1 MATIKSKSTAAGQ
14 GSTATAAPADQ
25 APPKEETKSKG
36 LFDSATSI
44 VLKAA
49 GILEEEIAKGI
60 IAAKELEGKLTD
72 VPKLRNGQVLNNQ
85 QVDDLFVRFRK
96 DAHDIIDLVVDLVS
110 VTAQGAGKLSSG
122 LMRITT
128 AGSSAAGD
136 KSNGNSQPSPT
147 PQIPLIQ
154 VPQDLHAGEQAT
166 FPITLEN
173 DSNKDEKVIVF
184 MNSPF
189 TDTDGKQLSS
199 SVLSFDP
206 NPLRIPAASKATVE
220 VTVAIPKNAKKGSY
234 SCFVQGKD
242 MDSLK
247 ASVMV
252 KVV

>member
-1 MATIKSKSTAAGQ
+1 MAGQ
-14 GSTATAAPADQ
+14 DKTSRSAAPD
-25 APPKEETKSKG
+25 KVLSKIESKSKG

-49 GILEEEIAKGI
+49 VILEEEIAKGI
-60 IAAKELEGKLTD
+60 VAAKELEGKLTD
-72 VPKLRNGQVLNNQ
+72 VPKLRSGKVLNNQ
-85 QVDDLFVRFRK
+85 QVDNLFVRFRK

-128 AGSSAAGD
+128 AASSGDD
-136 KSNGNSQPSPT
+136 KSNNNNQPSPT

-154 VPQDLHAGEQAT
+154 VPRDLHAGEKAT

-173 DSNKDEKVIVF
+173 DNANEEKVIVF

-189 TDTDGKQLSS
+189 TDTAGKQLPS
-199 SVLSFDP
+199 SVLSFEP
-206 NPLRIPAASKATVE
+206 NPLKIQAASKADVE
-220 VTVAIPKNAKKGSY
+220 VTVTIPKTAKKGSY

-242 MDSLK
+242 MDNLK

-252 KVV
+252 KVI